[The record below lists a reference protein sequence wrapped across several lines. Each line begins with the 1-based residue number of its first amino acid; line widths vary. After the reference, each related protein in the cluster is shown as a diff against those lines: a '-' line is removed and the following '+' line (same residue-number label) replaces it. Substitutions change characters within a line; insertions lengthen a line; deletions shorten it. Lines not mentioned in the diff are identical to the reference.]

1 VRGFVID
8 TVRSISVAV
17 GPTKDWSSDSMERRR
32 QRAIVIIS
40 SLLETTQKT
49 TKCLGE
55 FSRSLRQH
63 VKFLDSQDPPPLK
76 GTTSD
81 ETFARDLCSIE
92 NDDIVPAFIQ
102 SLLCGRFSAQERLN
116 SNDVEGILACFN
128 ANIPLKGLDK
138 FPAAFESGIRRRRC
152 LVTEHGS
159 VGAAPVETMVS
170 DLVCV
175 LFGCSVPVILRPIA
189 DADEFRFIG
198 ECYVNGLMDGEAIA
212 GLETGEFLDRDFV
225 LK

>member
-1 VRGFVID
+1 
-8 TVRSISVAV
+8 
-17 GPTKDWSSDSMERRR
+17 MERRR

-116 SNDVEGILACFN
+116 SNDVEGTLACFN

-138 FPAAFESGIRRRRC
+138 LPAAFEIWYSEEKMPCHGAWLCRC
-152 LVTEHGS
+152 SSCRNNGFRPGL
-159 VGAAPVETMVS
+159 
-170 DLVCV
+170 
-175 LFGCSVPVILRPIA
+175 CSFWVQCTSYLTPHS
-189 DADEFRFIG
+189 
-198 ECYVNGLMDGEAIA
+198 
-212 GLETGEFLDRDFV
+212 
-225 LK
+225 

>member
-1 VRGFVID
+1 MTILSQ
-8 TVRSISVAV
+8 RSYKVSFAAGSLHKSGSIVTMWKVHSLV
-17 GPTKDWSSDSMERRR
+17 SMPIFRSR
-32 QRAIVIIS
+32 VWTNF
-40 SLLETTQKT
+40 LLHSK
-49 TKCLGE
+49 
-55 FSRSLRQH
+55 
-63 VKFLDSQDPPPLK
+63 
-76 GTTSD
+76 
-81 ETFARDLCSIE
+81 
-92 NDDIVPAFIQ
+92 
-102 SLLCGRFSAQERLN
+102 
-116 SNDVEGILACFN
+116 
-128 ANIPLKGLDK
+128 
-138 FPAAFESGIRRRRC
+138 SGIPRRRC